1 MLLNIIR
8 AIQVTTATSKAVKII
23 ASNGWLD
30 PTQEQYAS
38 VVFQSVK
45 DIRLTEQERQKLVET
60 LLKMKDNIVRESYKT
75 KQKST

>member
-1 MLLNIIR
+1 MST
-8 AIQVTTATSKAVKII
+8 AISKAVEII

-45 DIRLTEQERQKLVET
+45 DIRLTEEERQKLVET
-60 LLKMKDNIVRESYKT
+60 LLEMKDDIVRESYKT

>member
-1 MLLNIIR
+1 MFLKIVR
-8 AIQVTTATSKAVKII
+8 VIQVSTAISKAVEII

-45 DIRLTEQERQKLVET
+45 DIRLTEEERQKLVET
-60 LLKMKDNIVRESYKT
+60 LLEMKDDIVRESYKT